1 MTLLMRDEQM
11 RNEGR
16 AQGRVQGRAEER
28 ASMVGDIRG
37 LVRDGLLTLQQATDR
52 FSLTEE
58 EAAKLKG

>member
-16 AQGRVQGRAEER
+16 EQGRAEGRAGGR
-28 ASMVGDIRG
+28 ASMLGDIRG
-37 LVRDGLLTLQQATDR
+37 LVRDGLLTLQQAIDR